1 MATYY
6 WGGGSGTWS
15 GTAVTNWY
23 TDVGRTTLST
33 VAPTSAD
40 DVIFDSASS
49 AAAYT
54 VTISAAAVC
63 RNWTAAGPATG
74 NVTFAGSS
82 AMSINGSVSWAT
94 TGITIS
100 SIGSMAFLAQSGT
113 QNIDFGGVSLN
124 NSTTWGP
131 AAASTAIF
139 TLLSNYTNSSSI
151 TVRSGTLDTNGFN
164 IVFGTLTSATTTYV
178 RSILLRT
185 GSHMIGQGAQGAV
198 VNLSS
203 TNLTFDAGTST
214 VSSPSNNSNFSLI
227 GAFTFY
233 NVTITGQS
241 FSLSYNANLT
251 ISNVLNLG
259 DAANSTI
266 TLNSGFTLTVGTI
279 QWWNTA
285 RTSRSSRKTV
295 NTSTS
300 NAATISATN
309 FVNFENVDFLSII
322 AAGTAPWTTGT
333 SIGNIGSNTGITFD
347 ASKTVYW
354 NNAAGGSW
362 QSNSWATELGG
373 AVADVNYPL
382 PQDTVIIGDTGLNS
396 GASITVSIVGS
407 QQVLYSGSI
416 DSSSRTLPWSFTST
430 VTANIMLTGDFKA
443 SSGTIT
449 SNNLQLF
456 LMGSGT
462 LSSAGSTLLFPI
474 VIESRTSGTYT
485 LGSNI
490 VLPVSTFNVNTGNLS
505 MGTFSITTITLI
517 LNSSNPCGISTTGG
531 VFNVSGN
538 AATVVNLISPSATIT
553 GTLNINLTYSG
564 ASGTR
569 TLVTSA
575 ANTSIRTINYNI
587 TAGTDIVLLGLPAFY
602 GNNIDFTG
610 FSGTLNLNT
619 SVQIYGDN
627 ITFSPT
633 MATSATTN
641 TLNWNNALGVSART
655 FDTKGVTFNFPI
667 NFTGTG
673 TGTPVWNLAS
683 NIVSN
688 QGLVLTYGTFN
699 TNNYNIT
706 ALQFSFNN
714 ANTKTINLGS
724 SIITLNVT
732 NSSTPW
738 SAATAGTTFNAGTS
752 SIIINQ
758 NATTL
763 TSTFSGTLTGAG
775 LTYNKVYFNGN
786 TSGIFVLNGSG
797 NTINYFENI
806 STKPVTIR
814 LLTGVTNTFGTLKLN
829 GVRGRRVAVQSTT
842 TTAATIA
849 KSGGGVSENDYL
861 DLSYVNASAAN
872 TFYAGRYSTTVAGTS
887 TNWVFNFFTKP
898 KIGNALG
905 FFH

>member
-33 VAPTSAD
+33 VAPTTVD
-40 DVIFDSASS
+40 DIIFDSASS
-49 AAAYT
+49 AGAYT
-54 VTISAAAVC
+54 VTISTSAVC
-63 RNWTAAGPATG
+63 RNWTASGPATG
-74 NVTFAGSS
+74 NVTFAGS
-82 AMSINGSVSWAT
+82 AVLNIYGSVSWAT
-94 TGITIS
+94 TGIIRS
-100 SIGSMAFLAQSGT
+100 FSGSMAFLAQSGT
-113 QNIDFGGVSLN
+113 QNIDFGGVSLI

-131 AAASTAIF
+131 AVNSTAIF
-139 TLLSNYTNSSSI
+139 TLLSNYTNSSGI

-164 IVFGTLTSATTTYV
+164 IVLGTLTSSTTTYV

-185 GSHMIGQGAQGAV
+185 GTHIIGQSNTGTL
-198 VNLSS
+198 LSLS
-203 TNLTFDAGTST
+203 ATNLTFNAGTST
-214 VSSPSNNSNFSLI
+214 VSFPSNISNFSLI

-300 NAATISATN
+300 TAATISATN

-430 VTANIMLTGDFKA
+430 VTVNIMLTGDFKA

-462 LSSAGSTLLFPI
+462 LSSAGSTLQFSIAILSI
-474 VIESRTSGTYT
+474 TSGTYT

-538 AATVVNLISPSATIT
+538 AATVVNLISTTATIT

-564 ASGTR
+564 ATGTR
-569 TLVTSA
+569 ILATSA
-575 ANTSIRTINYNI
+575 TNTSIRAVNYNI
-587 TAGTDIVLLGLPAFY
+587 TAGTDIVTLGSGNFY

-610 FSGTLNLNT
+610 FSG
-619 SVQIYGDN
+619 SVAISTGTNVYGN

-633 MATSATTN
+633 MTTVGN
-641 TLNWNNALGVSART
+641 TNYLNWRNETAGSTRT
-655 FDTKGVTFNFPI
+655 IDTKGVIIRFPLRLDGI
-667 NFTGTG
+667 EPGTLN
-673 TGTPVWNLAS
+673 TWNLAS
-683 NIVSN
+683 DYVS
-688 QGLVLTYGTFN
+688 TASFEPRRDIFN

-706 ALQFSFNN
+706 CSQFSL
-714 ANTKTINLGS
+714 AGGGTLTCNLGS
-724 SIITLNVT
+724 STITCNVTTSNNAFWGTTALNV
-732 NSSTPW
+732 
-738 SAATAGTTFNAGTS
+738 TFNAGTS
-752 SIIINQ
+752 TIIINQ
-758 NATTL
+758 NATGL
-763 TSTFSGTLTGAG
+763 TSSFVGGDE
-775 LTYNKVYFNGN
+775 TYNKVYFNGN
-786 TSGIFVLNGSG
+786 TSGIFSILNS

-814 LLTGVTNTFGTLKLN
+814 LTAGTTQTFGTFKLN
-829 GVRGRRVAVQSTT
+829 GVRGRRVALQSST
-842 TTAATIA
+842 TTAATVA
-849 KSGGGVSENDYL
+849 KSGGGRSENDYL
-861 DLSYVNASAAN
+861 DLSYVNASTAN
-872 TFYAGRYSTTVAGTS
+872 TFYAGRNSTSVAGTN
-887 TNWVFNFFTKP
+887 TNWIFNFFTKP